1 MDKDLIIGLSIIF
14 ILFII
19 QVILIVYNRYL
30 VEEIHNKKLQ
40 NIREIKRTFFHKN
53 K

>member
-40 NIREIKRTFFHKN
+40 NIREIKRTFFH
-53 K
+53 